1 MSTLKPHYTE
11 EELETIAESFTA
23 VSRDAALGVLQDA
36 KSRQQRLLHG
46 QKFLT
51 FNPTPEDIADAIG
64 VAVSAAFLAFVLSQ
78 TDAVRE
84 AVEVVDNGRLI
95 SVRVGDGPH
104 YHRERLR
111 YCRVHGAFE
120 VAGGATD

>member
-11 EELETIAESFTA
+11 EELETIAEAFTA

-46 QKFLT
+46 QKLFT

-64 VAVSAAFLAFVLSQ
+64 AAVSAAFLAFVLSQ
-78 TDAVRE
+78 TDEVRE
-84 AVEVVDNGRLI
+84 AAEAEDRAKKELE
-95 SVRVGDGPH
+95 S
-104 YHRERLR
+104 
-111 YCRVHGAFE
+111 
-120 VAGGATD
+120 